1 MIQIRD
7 DVQQKLSHALTM
19 VKLAKTTGSK
29 EMLSQHLEQ
38 VERLIE
44 MVLASIKV
52 ENEQG

>member
-7 DVQQKLSHALTM
+7 DAQQKLGHALTM
-19 VKLAKTTGSK
+19 VKLAKATGSK